1 MKHFIHHLSLILCL
15 GLSINIHAQKIEN
28 INDTT
33 KIYRV
38 ELNDGSIFFG
48 NILDRDDEKLIMKT
62 SVISRLELRHRN
74 IKRISEVKSTE
85 FQKGKFWFS
94 NPHTSRYLYSPSGF
108 NLKKGEGYYQNT
120 NILLNSFN
128 VGITDYITVGGG
140 IELLSTFVPLA
151 FGEFQPIFFL
161 TSKAGVQLTD
171 DLHIGAGAL
180 YLNVPYYDYNQTS
193 RAGSGIAYGIA
204 TYGNTDHHV
213 TAGLGWGFIQSE
225 FSEKPILTVSGT
237 SRFSERFAFISENWF
252 IPLDTYYAIFSY
264 GIRFI
269 SETIAIDLAFIN
281 NPEIAEFI
289 VIGIPFVSFT
299 VKF

>member
-1 MKHFIHHLSLILCL
+1 MNHFFNLFGVLCGLLLSCMLHGQSIH
-15 GLSINIHAQKIEN
+15 GV
-28 INDTT
+28 NDTT
-33 KIYRV
+33 KTYRV
-38 ELNDGSIFFG
+38 ELNDGSIFYG
-48 NILDRDDEKLIMKT
+48 NIIERDEDKLVLRT
-62 SVISRLELRHRN
+62 SVIPRLELRHRN
-74 IKRISEVKSTE
+74 IRRISEVKSTE
-85 FQKGKFWFS
+85 YKNDKFWFS

-128 VGITDYITVGGG
+128 VGVTDHITVGGG

-161 TSKAGVQLTD
+161 TGKAGMQLTD
-171 DLHIGAGAL
+171 DIHVGAGAL
-180 YLNVPYYDYNQTS
+180 YLNLPYYEFNQTR

-204 TYGNTDHHV
+204 TYGNTDHHI

-225 FSEKPILTVSGT
+225 FSESPILTVSGT

-252 IPLDTYYAIFSY
+252 IPLDPYYAFFSY
-264 GIRFI
+264 GIRFM

-281 NPEIAEFI
+281 NPDIAEFI
-289 VIGIPFVSFT
+289 IIGIPFVSFT